1 MQKLTKKQLFYLLYA
16 SVILMSFLLYAY
28 MKGKEL
34 GISLVK

>member
-28 MKGKEL
+28 IKGEEL
-34 GISLVK
+34 GVSLAK